1 MQSIY
6 SKQAFF
12 LSQNSPAIGAGRYDN
27 FPSSHSS
34 GQSIS
39 IQGGNNKRSLVMNGI
54 NLSHLKQSSNISDAK
69 NTTHSV
75 FNELDEFRENYT
87 ISPALK
93 YREIRNELR
102 FNHLNGRFANQLNS
116 AVNDNNLQI
125 RPIPKSYKS
134 SLVASNKTQN
144 LVSPEF
150 SLRQG
155 NGNRITIESGYAESP
170 VLMYQMQSPIVH
182 LNKMARESPT
192 KELN

>member
-1 MQSIY
+1 MQSMY

-12 LSQNSPAIGAGRYDN
+12 IGQNSPAINGGRYGN

-39 IQGGNNKRSLVMNGI
+39 IQGDNNKRSLVMQG
-54 NLSHLKQSSNISDAK
+54 LSISNLKQSNNISDIR
-69 NTTHSV
+69 NTNHSV
-75 FNELDEFRENYT
+75 FNEIDEFRENYT

-102 FNHLNGRFANQLNS
+102 FNQLNSRYANQLYS
-116 AVNDNNLQI
+116 TSIDNNLQV

-134 SLVASNKTQN
+134 SLVASNKTQT

-150 SLRQG
+150 SLRHG

-170 VLMYQMQSPIVH
+170 VLMYQMQSPTVH
-182 LNKMARESPT
+182 LDKMAKKSPNQES
-192 KELN
+192 K